1 MRTSLLVEANK
12 CGLHKN
18 NLVQILETV
27 IITFRAKRKRPAEA
41 TLQRIWRKEV
51 TAEAPLLPQAAA
63 S

>member
-1 MRTSLLVEANK
+1 MKLKK
-12 CGLHKN
+12 CGLHKS

-27 IITFRAKRKRPAEA
+27 IIRFRAKRKRPAEA

>member
-1 MRTSLLVEANK
+1 MKLKK
-12 CGLHKN
+12 CGLHKS

-27 IITFRAKRKRPAEA
+27 IIRFRAKRKRPAEA

-51 TAEAPLLPQAAA
+51 TAEASLLPQAAA